1 MKLKQLSLLNR
12 RGVDQGYS
20 LFMLLML
27 TGLMIFLIV
36 GCDHN
41 ITSSGFVVFSRAKQ
55 PPTGF
60 YTGMRN
66 HEKTGKDAKPEPYP
80 ALTGLEVAANSERW
94 VINITPAKD
103 GLMRVELGMTAQ
115 MTAAK
120 AQPAR
125 THTICRLS
133 RFSERVSISHI
144 MDWQSLEYYQFSAAL
159 WDPVMTEEPDWVL
172 EKFPLDKSTW
182 QALSGPERRV
192 LGQRMAEVYRDQL
205 RQNGW
210 PINPKHEPKK
220 DREVE
225 RYRDRIANFVFAF
238 NPGSKTLHYVDDVYD
253 SLPPIKDDAG
263 LPNEFD
269 KDSIEHRFGSVQ
281 RYKAWLKQRIPELNP
296 PRTDEYTFTW
306 RRHSKAAL
314 LDDIQS
320 LSYSFLWKLHD
331 EIPE

>member
-159 WDPVMTEEPDWVL
+159 WDPVMTR
-172 EKFPLDKSTW
+172 
-182 QALSGPERRV
+182 G
-192 LGQRMAEVYRDQL
+192 
-205 RQNGW
+205 
-210 PINPKHEPKK
+210 
-220 DREVE
+220 
-225 RYRDRIANFVFAF
+225 
-238 NPGSKTLHYVDDVYD
+238 
-253 SLPPIKDDAG
+253 AG
-263 LPNEFD
+263 LGVGKNSPWTNQPG
-269 KDSIEHRFGSVQ
+269 RP
-281 RYKAWLKQRIPELNP
+281 L
-296 PRTDEYTFTW
+296 
-306 RRHSKAAL
+306 AAL
-314 LDDIQS
+314 KDGSWASAWPRSTGINS
-320 LSYSFLWKLHD
+320 AKMAG
-331 EIPE
+331 P